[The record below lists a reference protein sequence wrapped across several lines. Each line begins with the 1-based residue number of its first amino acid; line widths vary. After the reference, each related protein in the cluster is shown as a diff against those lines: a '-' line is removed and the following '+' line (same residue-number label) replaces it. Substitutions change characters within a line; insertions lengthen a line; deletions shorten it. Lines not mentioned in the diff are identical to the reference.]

1 MLDILF
7 HNIQIPEGKGRYDI
21 GVRNGIIDYLEH
33 SGSEPPQA
41 RERIAGEGKVLIPGL
56 VETHIHLD
64 KAFLSNKSQIEAA
77 SLSEAIAV
85 SKQLKYGYTKDDI
98 RRRATQVL
106 NRSAAFGVTAMR
118 CQVEVDPILG
128 LDAMEVTLEL
138 KEQWRDTI
146 NLQIVAFPQ
155 EGIFQQPG
163 TAELLVESLRMGADI
178 VGGIPYNDTSAI
190 EHLKFVF
197 DLAEKYGKPVDF
209 HVDFSDNPNE
219 LHVLDIARETIF
231 RGYQGR
237 VSVGHVTSLGSVP
250 YKEAVRIC
258 ERLAEADLQVICLP
272 ATDLYLGGRQDE
284 EAQRRGLTPVKLLQ
298 QSGVNVVFGTNNI
311 RNAFTPFGT
320 GDPLDI
326 AMLLAHTVQLGTRQ
340 ELQLVLEMATTRAAR
355 ALQLDSYGIGLG
367 AVADLVLMEAES
379 IEDIVLDRPSR
390 LGVWKHGV
398 KKAETTMHTKRY
410 EQVIDN
416 RNY

>member
-1 MLDILF
+1 MGMGF
-7 HNIQIPEGKGRYDI
+7 QPRVE
-21 GVRNGIIDYLEH
+21 V
-33 SGSEPPQA
+33 
-41 RERIAGEGKVLIPGL
+41 VPGL
-56 VETHIHLD
+56 IETHIHLD
-64 KAFLSNKSQIEAA
+64 KAFLANKSQIEAT

-85 SKQLKYGYTKDDI
+85 TKQMKYEYTKDDI
-98 RRRATQVL
+98 RRRAIQVL

-138 KEQWRDTI
+138 KEQWRDTMD
-146 NLQIVAFPQ
+146 LQIVAFPQ
-155 EGIFQQPG
+155 EGIIQQPG
-163 TAELLVESLRMGADI
+163 TVELLVESLRMGADI
-178 VGGIPYNDTSAI
+178 VGGIPYNDTSAN

-197 DLAEKYGKPVDF
+197 DLAEKYGKPLDF

-219 LHVLDIARETIF
+219 LHVLDIARETIA

-237 VSVGHVTSLGSVP
+237 VSVAHVTSLGSVP
-250 YKEAVRIC
+250 YKDAVRIC

-284 EAQRRGLTPVKLLQ
+284 QAQRRGLTPVKLLQ
-298 QSGVNVVFGTNNI
+298 QSGANVVFGTNNI

-340 ELQLVLEMATTRAAR
+340 ELQLVMEMATTRAAR
-355 ALQLDSYGIGLG
+355 ALQLERYSICLG
-367 AVADLVLMEAES
+367 ADADLVLMQAES
-379 IEDIVLDRPSR
+379 IEDIVLDRPPR

-398 KKAETTMHTKRY
+398 KRAETTMHTMRY
-410 EQVIDN
+410 KQVE
-416 RNY
+416 